1 VHTENSTAVGPLRV
15 ILGTLALGFSVFII
29 LVTIVAI
36 TSPKE
41 LLPRLMH
48 NGGYVWAA
56 LSMLMYPL
64 SKRFMRIS
72 SDRDGGGH

>member
-1 VHTENSTAVGPLRV
+1 MNNENSTSAGPLRV
-15 ILGTLALGFSVFII
+15 ILGALALGFSVFII

-36 TSPKE
+36 TSPNE

-64 SKRFMRIS
+64 SKRFMRGS
-72 SDRDGGGH
+72 SKRDGSWH